1 MRKVFFILLSFLIS
15 TSVFAEEKV
24 HNAILNNDKVAYSQS
39 NSSWSLDNFD
49 NEKIILVKE
58 LNEGTGSC
66 SIYNYEDG
74 TLAFALATDYE
85 LINNGKFIIIDNNL
99 LKYYKLIYNGENFEQ
114 VLLTD
119 EEIKEIFPEAEI
131 FKISW
136 IDSDNRTWLHKPFSK
151 QRTLILVNDTDRCFH
166 KLNTSSKNVQDN
178 EIAGLISINR
188 YGRIK
193 FSHFGER
200 DGKLI
205 FYIR

>member
-1 MRKVFFILLSFLIS
+1 MKKILLILLSFLFS
-15 TSVFAEEKV
+15 ATAFAEENI
-24 HNAILNNDKVAYSQS
+24 HNAIYNNDKVFCSVLD
-39 NSSWSLDNFD
+39 SSWATVGIGEGKLVLIKQLD
-49 NEKIILVKE
+49 
-58 LNEGTGSC
+58 EGTGSC

-85 LINNGKFIIIDNNL
+85 LIKNNKLIVIDNNL
-99 LKYYKLIYNGENFEQ
+99 LKYYKIVYNGKSFEQ
-114 VLLTD
+114 IPLTED
-119 EEIKEIFPEAEI
+119 EIKELFPQAEI

-136 IDSDNRTWLHKPFSK
+136 IDSDDKMWLHKPFLK

-166 KLNTSSKNVQDN
+166 KLNTNSKNVQDS
-178 EIAGLISINR
+178 EILGLITINK

-200 DGKLI
+200 DGKLV

>member
-1 MRKVFFILLSFLIS
+1 MKKILLILLSFLFS
-15 TSVFAEEKV
+15 ATAFAEENI
-24 HNAILNNDKVAYSQS
+24 HNAIYNNDKVFCSVLD
-39 NSSWSLDNFD
+39 SSWATVGIGEGKLVLIKQLD
-49 NEKIILVKE
+49 
-58 LNEGTGSC
+58 EGTGSC

-85 LINNGKFIIIDNNL
+85 LINNNKLIVIDNNL
-99 LKYYKLIYNGENFEQ
+99 LKYYKIVYNGQSFEQ
-114 VLLTD
+114 IPLT
-119 EEIKEIFPEAEI
+119 ENEIKELFPQAEI

-136 IDSDNRTWLHKPFSK
+136 IDSDDKMWLHKPFLK

-166 KLNTSSKNVQDN
+166 KLNTNSKNVQDS
-178 EIAGLISINR
+178 EILGLITINK

-200 DGKLI
+200 DGKLV